1 MKQFKNSICKVL
13 AGIYEHSDEVERYH
27 GCNKTTY
34 GTTLRSLF
42 DQTQGRH
49 DE

>member
-1 MKQFKNSICKVL
+1 MNSICKL
-13 AGIYEHSDEVERYH
+13 QAGYLRTIQMRLKGIMGVT
-27 GCNKTTY
+27 KLQY